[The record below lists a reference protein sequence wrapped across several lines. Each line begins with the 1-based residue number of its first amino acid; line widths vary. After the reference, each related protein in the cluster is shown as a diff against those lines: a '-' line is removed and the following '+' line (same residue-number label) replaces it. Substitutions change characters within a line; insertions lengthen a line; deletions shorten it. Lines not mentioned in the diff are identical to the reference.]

1 MTEYY
6 IWIVLVFAGVGL
18 TKGLISGRGISRRFP
33 KSKKTALVSSI
44 FLMGLFTAAAVTSLS
59 KAFGL
64 REQIAQEGSS
74 GFSIESFL
82 NEISSIDFLAVAIG
96 LVLPGIIL
104 FLAQSKIKGVILKIL
119 RGTTIFYYV
128 FYGIYILGWV
138 PGDESIGLLVVFQL
152 NVVFGVAIS
161 TGFFKNV

>member
-6 IWIVLVFAGVGL
+6 IWIVLVFAGIGL
-18 TKGLISGRGISRRFP
+18 TKGLISGRGISKRFP
-33 KSKKTALVSSI
+33 NKKKVALVASI
-44 FLMGLFTAAAVTSLS
+44 FLMGLYTATAVTSLS

-64 REQIAQEGSS
+64 REQIIQEGSS
-74 GFSIESFL
+74 GFNIESFS
-82 NEISSIDFLAVAIG
+82 NAISSIDFLTVVLSLILPAI
-96 LVLPGIIL
+96 IF
-104 FLAQSKIKGVILKIL
+104 FLAQGKIKGVMFNIL
-119 RGTTIFYYV
+119 RGTAIFYYV